1 MEIARS
7 SSVAVDGSDLP
18 AGRSA
23 ADPRLPGRRDPRLAQ
38 PFRRGARLTF
48 QFISGGHLMK
58 VSRWGALT
66 GALVLASAIA
76 PSAVVHGQGRNT
88 VVRTLDMFGR
98 TARIGVTVQDVDNE
112 DAKQPKGGVVIE
124 DVRTGGPADKAG
136 MKTGDAIVEFDGDRV
151 RSVRQ
156 FTRLVQES
164 APGRSVPVVLSRGG
178 NRVTV
183 NVTPENP
190 SLDDDFNFR
199 LLDGARVRPTP
210 PPPPPA
216 ARAPLPPAFDNFF
229 WIAGRR
235 ALGVTLESLDD
246 QLAEYFGVKDGVL
259 VKSVEKDSAA
269 QKAGIKAGDVITAV
283 NGRKIYETSDVN
295 RAIDRSDAA
304 AEFTID
310 LVRDKK
316 PQTVKGKLESPRSRA
331 RGVPTI
337 L

>member
-1 MEIARS
+1 VPAENAAFTPKP
-7 SSVAVDGSDLP
+7 SVRRPLQWTGVTCPQDG
-18 AGRSA
+18 AIRGR
-23 ADPRLPGRRDPRLAQ
+23 AQ
-38 PFRRGARLTF
+38 PFRGGVRLTF

-98 TARIGVTVQDVDNE
+98 TAQIGVTVQDVDNE

-164 APGRSVPVVLSRGG
+164 APGRPVPVVLSRGG

-190 SLDDDFNFR
+190 TLDDDVNFR
-199 LLDGARVRPTP
+199 LLDGARIRPTQ

-216 ARAPLPPAFDNFF
+216 ARAPLPPGFDNFF

-235 ALGVTLESLDD
+235 QLGVTLESLDD

-295 RAIDRSDAA
+295 RAIDRSDDG

-316 PQTVKGKLESPRSRA
+316 PQTVKGKLESPRSRG